1 MLSREATNTNSIV
14 FGLTQLGF
22 KLTTYHTQVEHATNK
37 TTDAVSDK
45 IDRDKLMHN
54 QPSYEH

>member
-1 MLSREATNTNSIV
+1 M
-14 FGLTQLGF
+14 GF